1 MSKLLLNFTIHII
14 SFWDL
19 IPQYGPYSSS
29 IDKNNNQHNDQYREK
44 NRQQIDVVKS
54 SVYNF

>member
-14 SFWDL
+14 SFWGL
-19 IPQYGPYSSS
+19 IPQYGPYSSC

-44 NRQQIDVVKS
+44 NRQQIDV
-54 SVYNF
+54 